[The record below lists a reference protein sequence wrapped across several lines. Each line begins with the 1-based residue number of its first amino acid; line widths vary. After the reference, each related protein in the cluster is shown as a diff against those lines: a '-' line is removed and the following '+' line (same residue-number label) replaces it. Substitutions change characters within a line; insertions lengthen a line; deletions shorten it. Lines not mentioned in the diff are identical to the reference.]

1 MAKEGVT
8 LDTVTIRIESDA
20 SKSTAGLDRLS
31 ASLANLKSAIS
42 GGFANINKL
51 ANGLA
56 NLKTSSEGLSD
67 VAKNLEPLSK
77 IGDALKP
84 LSDIKATGFN
94 KVINSLDRIPTAM
107 NNITPNAIENVAR
120 VSNELATALT
130 PLASKLESI
139 GQGYSAISKLAD
151 KYGVSVTKVRDK
163 SQSTVS
169 VMTRLKNALSK
180 LSTPFR
186 KLRDSSSDFGKVAT
200 KHFEKMNSKIKQI
213 GLSLL
218 GTRTIFTATR
228 KAVSEYMAMDTQ
240 LADSLSNVWRAFGAQ
255 LAPAVEQV
263 IYLFKQFVRVI
274 YSVIK
279 AITGIDL
286 IARANEKAMGGWGK
300 SAKDLLGSLQKFDD
314 LNVVEFNQ
322 SGSGDENKLI
332 DLTEIDLTPIQKIV
346 DWVKKLKQ
354 QIKEALDTG
363 KWYNVGVV
371 FAEGMN
377 QAFSAIDFDYIS
389 EKLNNVATQFGEFL
403 NGIIENTN
411 WEIVGEKISGLFETL
426 YNTLNNF
433 VSSINFEAVGK
444 GISDFFKGFDLTGLS
459 ESIGNLIVSLAGAFS
474 DMFVNIDWGMVATKL
489 SEATI
494 VFIEK
499 MNQALMTIDWSQ
511 IGISIRTAI
520 ENIDWLGLINSILDL
535 IKNAMSSAGSLLD
548 GVFGTDMFSTMAD
561 SVNSLINNIM
571 LIGTTIGETLGEGTA
586 AGNILAD
593 VESIFDTIFG
603 LVGDIG
609 DDLTQWIISDEFQ
622 DVITV
627 ISEIL
632 SDIFDFVNDIFKKVS
647 DWWNGEGGSIV
658 RSILSELTK
667 IVKDVLEVIK
677 PILKGIWDALSWAWD
692 TILEP
697 VITFLLKKLD
707 ILLTVFRGITDFVKK
722 IFAGDIK
729 GAFASI
735 KDTVATVTDKMKSL
749 WRSVINAILGF
760 VENFVNWFIRAIN
773 KIIKAYNGSL
783 GKFFEWLGMDVK
795 ISEIKEVSLSRLA
808 TGTNKI
814 PEDGPYYLHKNEAV
828 VPKKYNPAVGGGNN
842 EELLSRVDRLIFL
855 AENQEQTTVVN
866 VGNET
871 LYKAQKSYNKMQNN
885 KYGTINV

>member
-8 LDTVTIRIESDA
+8 LDTVTIKIESDA
-20 SKSTAGLDRLS
+20 SKSTAGLDKLA
-31 ASLANLKSAIS
+31 ASLTNLKSAIS

-56 NLKTSSEGLSD
+56 NLKASSEGLSD

-77 IGDALKP
+77 IGEALKP

-94 KVINSLDRIPTAM
+94 KIINSLDKIPVAM

-120 VSNELATALT
+120 VSNELGAALS

-186 KLRDSSSDFGKVAT
+186 KLKDSSSDFGKVASR
-200 KHFEKMNSKIKQI
+200 HFDKVTSKIKQI

-228 KAVSEYMAMDTQ
+228 KAVSEYMSMDIQ
-240 LADSLSNVWRAFGAQ
+240 LADSLSNVWRALGAQ

-286 IARANEKAMGGWGK
+286 IARANEKAMSGWGK

-314 LNVVEFNQ
+314 LNVVDFNKR
-322 SGSGDENKLI
+322 GSGDENKLI
-332 DLTEIDLTPIQKIV
+332 DLKEIDLTPIQKILDLV
-346 DWVKKLKQ
+346 RKIKEEIQNAFKTKQWVGVGNAIADLFNYALLKLKVVNIRKAVTKYTKPFTEAVNAFFQNLNWSDLGSSISNIYTSILLSISDFIKQLDFKSLTQGIVTALLNVDFPKVLQTWSTFFKTIGNTINDITLSINLNWDDIKTEMNSIGRELANMFSDAIFSIDWVALTTTVIESINTLISGVFEFLSNFDWSKLGETLADV
-354 QIKEALDTG
+354 INTTF
-363 KWYNVGVV
+363 NT
-371 FAEGMN
+371 F
-377 QAFSAIDFDYIS
+377 DFD
-389 EKLNNVATQFGEFL
+389 KLADSITELLHGLLTSLSKFVENV
-403 NGIIENTN
+403 N
-411 WEIVGEKISGLFETL
+411 WYEVGEKIVKLILDIDWAKLAVDLLQFCEDLWEGMLEAAAGVGASLGEWLKTLFKGKDEQDSRNFGERLGEALEVGMAASMAKTDPISRAIEFLKTTIKVLFGIHSPSKWARDEIGENISKGMANGLSSL
-426 YNTLNNF
+426 WSNCKQYF
-433 VSSINFEAVGK
+433 VS
-444 GISDFFKGFDLTGLS
+444 
-459 ESIGNLIVSLAGAFS
+459 
-474 DMFVNIDWGMVATKL
+474 FVNGV
-489 SEATI
+489 
-494 VFIEK
+494 IE
-499 MNQALMTIDWSQ
+499 
-511 IGISIRTAI
+511 
-520 ENIDWLGLINSILDL
+520 LINSMIRR
-535 IKNAMSSAGSLLD
+535 
-548 GVFGTDMFSTMAD
+548 
-561 SVNSLINNIM
+561 INNKLKISV
-571 LIGTTIGETLGEGTA
+571 GSTLA
-586 AGNILAD
+586 
-593 VESIFDTIFG
+593 
-603 LVGDIG
+603 
-609 DDLTQWIISDEFQ
+609 
-622 DVITV
+622 
-627 ISEIL
+627 
-632 SDIFDFVNDIFKKVS
+632 
-647 DWWNGEGGSIV
+647 
-658 RSILSELTK
+658 SILQGLGVNVRGGYYQLFSIPEL
-667 IVKDVLEVIK
+667 
-677 PILKGIWDALSWAWD
+677 P
-692 TILEP
+692 
-697 VITFLLKKLD
+697 KLQ
-707 ILLTVFRGITDFVKK
+707 
-722 IFAGDIK
+722 
-729 GAFASI
+729 
-735 KDTVATVTDKMKSL
+735 
-749 WRSVINAILGF
+749 
-760 VENFVNWFIRAIN
+760 
-773 KIIKAYNGSL
+773 
-783 GKFFEWLGMDVK
+783 
-795 ISEIKEVSLSRLA
+795 

-855 AENQEQTTVVN
+855 VENQEQTTVVN